1 VGTAVARL
9 IDVRLRRGQRVVIDR
24 LNLEVRR
31 GEQLALLGPSG
42 AGKSTVLKLLTG
54 QLQPTT
60 GTVDFPGE
68 TRREGVVHQ
77 DPLLFDWLTVAENI
91 GFGQRLQANQVDR
104 DRVRELLE
112 LLDLT
117 EIAAQYPDEI
127 SGGQAQRT
135 SLARALAV
143 HPDLLL
149 LDEPFSALD
158 PATRSEL
165 QTWLRT
171 AVVRDG
177 LTSLI
182 VTHDIDEALILAD
195 RIVLLGSG
203 GTITHRWDNVPA
215 TDHSAALVH
224 PLRTE
229 IRLGY
234 ADVDDY
240 VPEADDEEWS
250 GPLQPGVNRG

>member
-1 VGTAVARL
+1 MGTAVARL
-9 IDVRLRRGQRVVIDR
+9 NDVRLRRGSRVVLDR

-54 QLQPTT
+54 QLQPTG
-60 GTVDFPGE
+60 GTIEFPGE

-77 DPLLFDWLTVAENI
+77 DPLLFEWLTVAENVS
-91 GFGQRLQANQVDR
+91 FGHRLRANRVDH
-104 DRVRELLE
+104 DRVTELLQ
-112 LLDLT
+112 LLDL
-117 EIAAQYPDEI
+117 IQVAAQYPDEI
-127 SGGQAQRT
+127 SGGQAQRA

-203 GTITHRWDNVPA
+203 GTITHHWDNTPA
-215 TDHSAALVH
+215 GDHSAALTH
-224 PLRTE
+224 PLRSE

-234 ADVDDY
+234 ADVHPF

-250 GPLQPGVNRG
+250 GPVERGVLRG